1 MSPTASGWA
10 RDRKHPPDADWLG
23 GLHARIRSAAASAR
37 SIHLP
42 DLPFSVYRR
51 FDDDG
56 DRLAYEDL
64 YFRRRALVTALA
76 AEAVVD
82 PAVQLDS
89 LADALWSVCDEYTWA
104 LPAHEMHA
112 TRLGRGMDQCLD
124 LFAALTAQ
132 LLAETVQV
140 CGDRL
145 DHRVAARVRDQVD
158 HRVLSLLADDERPLP
173 WEDWAHNWAAVCG
186 GCVGLAA
193 LALWDPGP
201 RLTRV
206 LDRCRRAQLVYLS
219 GFGEDGGCAEGV
231 GYWVFGFAHF
241 VYFAEGLREFTGED
255 LLTHPKVSAIARFP
269 GAVHLGGGLF
279 PAFSDGEE
287 RPRVPAGLAR
297 QLARRLGVQVPAE
310 AVEATDS
317 GADLS
322 RDWADLSRTLRWGAP
337 GPAPAPEPEPPTA
350 YLPDLAWLVDRGQ
363 GVAFAAKGG
372 HNAEP
377 HNHNDLGH
385 FVLAAR
391 GEVLLADLGAGEY
404 RKGYFDE
411 ATRYAFL
418 HASSRAHSVPRVD
431 TREQSAGGARA
442 AQVLKL
448 HLHAH
453 GADLTLDL
461 AGAYEVN
468 GLTALRRA
476 FTWHRDTG
484 QLLLVDEVEAERP
497 VPLEEVFVSRL
508 RPEIRAD
515 GVVWTGSTA
524 RVHLSLPG
532 GCVPHVETVHTT
544 DHEGA
549 PDTVHLLR
557 LGFDLVERRA
567 RLPFRFTVGSAVGG
581 DGPPGDTGGG
591 PLPA

>member
-1 MSPTASGWA
+1 MSPTESERSRGPEQ
-10 RDRKHPPDADWLG
+10 RLDADWPG
-23 GLHARIRSAAASAR
+23 GMHARIRSAADSAR
-37 SIHLP
+37 TTPMP
-42 DLPFSVYRR
+42 DLPFSAYRR

-64 YFRRRALVTALA
+64 YFRRRAQVTALA
-76 AEAVVD
+76 AEALIG
-82 PAVQLDS
+82 PAAKLDA

-132 LLAETVQV
+132 LLAETVRI

-145 DHRVAARVRDQVD
+145 DPRVAARVRDQVD
-158 HRVLSLLADDERPLP
+158 HRVLSLLADDERPLL
-173 WEDWAHNWAAVCG
+173 WEAWAHNWAAVCG
-186 GCVGLAA
+186 GSAGLAA
-193 LALWDPGP
+193 LALWEPGP
-201 RLTRV
+201 RLTRL
-206 LDRCRRAQLVYLS
+206 LDRCRRAQLTYLS
-219 GFGEDGGCAEGV
+219 GFDDDGGCAEGV

-241 VYFAEGLREFTGED
+241 VYFAEGLRESTGED
-255 LLTHPKVSAIARFP
+255 LLTHPKVPAIARFP
-269 GAVHLGGGLF
+269 GAVHLGDGLF

-297 QLARRLGVQVPAE
+297 QLARRLGVRAPAE
-310 AVEATDS
+310 AVEATV
-317 GADLS
+317 GRADLT

-337 GPAPAPEPEPPTA
+337 DPTPAPEPEPPTA
-350 YLPDLAWLVDRGQ
+350 YLPDLAWLIDRGQ

-377 HNHNDLGH
+377 HNHNDLGQ

-404 RKGYFDE
+404 RKGYFDD
-411 ATRYAFL
+411 ATRYTFL

-431 TREQSAGGARA
+431 TREQSAGRARTA
-442 AQVLKL
+442 EVLEL
-448 HLHAH
+448 RLHAH
-453 GADLTLDL
+453 GTDLTLDL

-476 FTWHRDTG
+476 FSWRRDAG
-484 QLLLVDEVEAERP
+484 ELLLVDEVETERP
-497 VPLEEVFVSRL
+497 MPLEEVFVSRL
-508 RPEIRAD
+508 RPETGAE
-515 GVVWTGSTA
+515 GVVWTGTSA
-524 RVHLSLPG
+524 RARLCLPE
-532 GCVPHVETVHTT
+532 GCAARVETVHTT

-557 LGFDLVERRA
+557 LDFGLVERRA
-567 RLPFRFTVGSAVGG
+567 RFAFRFTVG
-581 DGPPGDTGGG
+581 GPP
-591 PLPA
+591 LSA

>member
-1 MSPTASGWA
+1 M
-10 RDRKHPPDADWLG
+10 
-23 GLHARIRSAAASAR
+23 
-37 SIHLP
+37 P
-42 DLPFSVYRR
+42 DLPFSAYRR

-56 DRLAYEDL
+56 DRLAYEEL

-76 AEAVVD
+76 AEALMD
-82 PAVQLDS
+82 PGVRLDA

-112 TRLGRGMDQCLD
+112 TSLGRGMDQCLD

-140 CGDRL
+140 CGGRL
-145 DHRVAARVRDQVD
+145 DPRVAARVRDQVE

-173 WEDWAHNWAAVCG
+173 WEGWAHNWAAVCG
-186 GCVGLAA
+186 GCAGLAA

-206 LDRCRRAQLVYLS
+206 LDRCRRAQLTYLS
-219 GFGEDGGCAEGV
+219 GFGDDGGCAEGV

-241 VYFAEGLREFTGED
+241 VYFAEGLRECTGED
-255 LLTHPKVSAIARFP
+255 LLTHPKVPAIARFP

-297 QLARRLGVQVPAE
+297 QLERRLGVRFPVE
-310 AVEATDS
+310 AVETTDR
-317 GADLS
+317 GTALP
-322 RDWADLSRTLRWGAP
+322 RDWSDLSRTLRWGAP
-337 GPAPAPEPEPPTA
+337 DPAPAPEPVPATA

-363 GVAFAAKGG
+363 DVAFAAKGG

-377 HNHNDLGH
+377 HNHNDLGQ

-411 ATRYAFL
+411 ATRYTFL

-431 TREQSAGGARA
+431 TQEQSAGGDRA

-448 HLHAH
+448 HLHPH

-461 AGAYEVN
+461 ADAYAVE

-476 FTWHRDTG
+476 FSWDRDTG
-484 QLLLVDEVEAERP
+484 ELLLVDEVETDHP
-497 VPLEEVFVSRL
+497 VPLEEVFVSRR
-508 RPEIRAD
+508 RPELGAD
-515 GVVWTGSTA
+515 AVVWNGTA
-524 RVHLSLPG
+524 ARARLGLPA
-532 GCVPHVETVHTT
+532 GCVPRVETLHTT

-557 LGFDLVERRA
+557 IGFDLVERRV
-567 RLPFRFTVGSAVGG
+567 RLPFRFTVGPAAGG
-581 DGPPGDTGGG
+581 DGAREDTGGG
-591 PLPA
+591 PWPA

>member
-1 MSPTASGWA
+1 MSPTASGRA
-10 RDRKHPPDADWLG
+10 SDPQQAPAADRQG
-23 GLHARIRSAAASAR
+23 GLHARIRSAADSAR
-37 SIHLP
+37 STRMP
-42 DLPFSVYRR
+42 DLPFSAYRR

-56 DRLAYEDL
+56 DRLAYEEL

-76 AEAVVD
+76 AEALLD
-82 PAVQLDS
+82 PEAGLGPLQ
-89 LADALWSVCDEYTWA
+89 DALWSVCDEYTWA

-112 TRLGRGMDQCLD
+112 TRLDRGMDQCLD

-132 LLAETVQV
+132 MLAETVQV

-145 DHRVAARVRDQVD
+145 HPRVAARVRDQVD
-158 HRVLSLLADDERPLP
+158 HRVLSLLADDERPLL
-173 WEDWAHNWAAVCG
+173 WESWAHNWAAVCG
-186 GCVGLAA
+186 GCAGLAA
-193 LALWDPGP
+193 LALWEPGP

-206 LDRCRRAQLVYLS
+206 VDRCRRAQLTYLS
-219 GFGEDGGCAEGV
+219 GFGDDGGCAEGV
-231 GYWVFGFAHF
+231 DYWVFGFAHF

-255 LLTHPKVSAIARFP
+255 LLTHPKVPAIARFP

-279 PAFSDGEE
+279 PAFSDAAE
-287 RPRVPAGLAR
+287 RPRVPAGLAG
-297 QLARRLGVQVPAE
+297 QLARRLGVRVPAE
-310 AVEATDS
+310 AVEATD
-317 GADLS
+317 GAADLP

-337 GPAPAPEPEPPTA
+337 APGPAPEPEPPTA

-377 HNHNDLGH
+377 HNHNDLGQ
-385 FVLAAR
+385 FVLAAG

-431 TREQSAGGARA
+431 GREQSPGSARA
-442 AQVLKL
+442 AEVLKL
-448 HLHAH
+448 DVHAH

-461 AGAYEVN
+461 TSAYEVN

-476 FTWHRDTG
+476 FSWHRDTG
-484 QLLLVDEVEAERP
+484 ELLLVDEVEADRP
-497 VPLEEVFVSRL
+497 LSLEEVFVSRL
-508 RPEIRAD
+508 RPGLSSD
-515 GVVWTGSTA
+515 GVVWTGTA
-524 RVHLSLPG
+524 ARARLRLPD
-532 GCVPHVETVHTT
+532 GCVAQIETVHTT
-544 DHEGA
+544 DHDGA

-557 LGFDLVERRA
+557 LGFDAVHQRA
-567 RLPFRFTVGSAVGG
+567 RLPFRFTVGSAGG
-581 DGPPGDTGGG
+581 EEGPPGPGHPG
-591 PLPA
+591 

>member
-1 MSPTASGWA
+1 M
-10 RDRKHPPDADWLG
+10 
-23 GLHARIRSAAASAR
+23 GLT
-37 SIHLP
+37 
-42 DLPFSVYRR
+42 
-51 FDDDG
+51 
-56 DRLAYEDL
+56 
-64 YFRRRALVTALA
+64 ALV
-76 AEAVVD
+76 
-82 PAVQLDS
+82 
-89 LADALWSVCDEYTWA
+89 
-104 LPAHEMHA
+104 
-112 TRLGRGMDQCLD
+112 
-124 LFAALTAQ
+124 
-132 LLAETVQV
+132 
-140 CGDRL
+140 
-145 DHRVAARVRDQVD
+145 
-158 HRVLSLLADDERPLP
+158 
-173 WEDWAHNWAAVCG
+173 
-186 GCVGLAA
+186 
-193 LALWDPGP
+193 LWDPGP

-206 LDRCRRAQLVYLS
+206 LDRCRRAQLTYLS
-219 GFGEDGGCAEGV
+219 GFGDDGGCAEGV

-255 LLTHPKVSAIARFP
+255 LLTHPKMSAIARFP
-269 GAVHLGGGLF
+269 GAVYLGGGLF

-297 QLARRLGVQVPAE
+297 QLARRLGVRVPAE

-322 RDWADLSRTLRWGAP
+322 RDWADLSRTLHGGAP
-337 GPAPAPEPEPPTA
+337 GPAPVPEPEPPTA

-377 HNHNDLGH
+377 HNHNDLGQ

-461 AGAYEVN
+461 ASAYEVN

-476 FTWHRDTG
+476 FSWHRDTG
-484 QLLLVDEVEAERP
+484 ELLLVDEVEAEWP

-508 RPEIRAD
+508 RPELRAD
-515 GVVWTGSTA
+515 GAVWTGTA
-524 RVHLSLPG
+524 ARAHLGLPE

-567 RLPFRFTVGSAVGG
+567 RLPFRFTVGSAVGR
-581 DGPPGDTGGG
+581 DGPPGNTSGG
-591 PLPA
+591 PLLA